1 MFVIGITGGIGSG
14 KTTVADILSEA
25 GIKVISADKISRRVT
40 EKDGIAIPELEETF
54 GEEFIKDGALNRK
67 LTASLV
73 FQDRKALDLLN
84 RIVHRYVLAEMGE
97 ELDRLEE
104 KRVKVVALDV
114 PIPVKRGFLDRSDV
128 VFTVWS
134 DDESRLKRLAKRGLS
149 RSDALQ
155 RIAMQMSRE
164 EYREIADAEI
174 LNNGGMDDLR
184 QQIEE
189 IIGSELRER
198 GIRYKSF
205 LAEEK
210 SAQKADPDTE
220 LSSETDI
227 LGNEENPNLAA
238 EIDGEAGIL
247 SPDIKDTAKLE
258 TKIAEM
264 ANNLLSDVEAE

>member
-25 GIKVISADKISRRVT
+25 GIKVISADQISRRVT

-54 GEEFIKDGALNRK
+54 GEEFIKDGALDRK
-67 LTASLV
+67 LTSSLV

-84 RIVHRYVLAEMGE
+84 RIVHRHVLAEMGE

-114 PIPVKRGFLDRSDV
+114 PIPVKRGFLDHSDV
-128 VFTVWS
+128 VFAVWS
-134 DDESRLKRLAKRGLS
+134 DDENRLKRLAKRGLS